1 MENINPPVCQKILCC
16 ANGKEVLD
24 VAVAGQDSVY
34 IVVAQGDGETVSSM
48 ILNQVE
54 ESQMIE
60 RD

>member
-1 MENINPPVCQKILCC
+1 MSNIPPPFHSQVFCC
-16 ANGKEVLD
+16 AKGKEVLD
-24 VAVAGQDSVY
+24 INVANDGSAFIIVAE
-34 IVVAQGDGETVSSM
+34 GEGEAISSL